1 MCSAVFT
8 AAVCLSCAAAYT
20 SLALFNLLRLP
31 LAFLPMMVTMLIN
44 ALVALN
50 RIGDFL
56 TKSESGLAAL
66 RTAAEG
72 MPAGHIKVGAA
83 SSSLSSSTI
92 QSLIATCASVA
103 QLVCLG
109 GFSESSWSKPLFLI
123 VFD

>member
-1 MCSAVFT
+1 ML
-8 AAVCLSCAAAYT
+8 LSCCVCCSCHSAAAYT

-44 ALVALN
+44 ALIALN

-72 MPAGHIKVGAA
+72 MPAGHIKVGFCW
-83 SSSLSSSTI
+83 
-92 QSLIATCASVA
+92 Q
-103 QLVCLG
+103 
-109 GFSESSWSKPLFLI
+109 
-123 VFD
+123 